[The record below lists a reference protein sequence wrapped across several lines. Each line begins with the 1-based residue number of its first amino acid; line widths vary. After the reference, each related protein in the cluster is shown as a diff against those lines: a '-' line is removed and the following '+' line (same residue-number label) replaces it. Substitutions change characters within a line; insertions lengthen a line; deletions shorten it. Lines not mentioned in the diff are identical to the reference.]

1 MTQRPPAANDSLV
14 LAAATLAAV
23 PPAAMKL
30 PPHLLKR
37 LPAHLQERC
46 IELSEMHMAFYRDAI
61 ARQAINRS
69 RMAECIGAYGRLR
82 IDILTAL
89 GADPKSED
97 LLPLPVLL
105 QDQ

>member
-1 MTQRPPAANDSLV
+1 MPQRQSDANDSIV

-46 IELSEMHMAFYRDAI
+46 IELSEMHIAFYRDAI
-61 ARQAINRS
+61 AKQGINRA
-69 RMAECIGAYGRLR
+69 RMGECITAYGRLR

-89 GADPKSED
+89 GADIKSED
-97 LLPLPVLL
+97 LLPLPVIL
-105 QDQ
+105 QDH